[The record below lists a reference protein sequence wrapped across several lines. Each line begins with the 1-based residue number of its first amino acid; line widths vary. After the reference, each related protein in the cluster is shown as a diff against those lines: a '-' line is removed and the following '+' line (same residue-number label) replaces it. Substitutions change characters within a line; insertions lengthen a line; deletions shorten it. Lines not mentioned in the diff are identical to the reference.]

1 MQQDTDNPVDPATLG
16 YTPIRTWVLRSDEY
30 GEAQLRDSYKVS
42 GDEFWLD
49 AQRDPAIPI
58 GTITIQETKAPEGY
72 VIDPTVR
79 VQSVKNDDDLE
90 DEHVYNTSV
99 IPNKEF
105 KAYIKIVKVDKDSQK
120 PILNN
125 AATFKI
131 WSYDNNAYVSFNNVS
146 EFSTDNNGVLTTPGT
161 LNCGNYRID
170 EIKNPEGYYS
180 ETAAG
185 VNLTISTTA
194 NYEKHYDANGNVIT
208 DMGTFV
214 VTKDNSS
221 TKGYIEIN
229 KKAEK
234 LTWDKDNEKYVSTF
248 ENKAGVVF
256 DVYANADIY
265 SPDGQKSIVYKKG
278 ERVAQIT
285 TNTSGYARTGELYLG
300 KYRVVEH
307 IPNGYVSV
315 KDQTVTLSLN
325 SNKNDINQ
333 GGSTK
338 KLVYETL
345 DFNNIQQRTQIKV
358 YKTDE
363 SKMIYLEGAEF
374 ELYEYDDKFTRQDY
388 LDKGV
393 KVSSGVTDENG
404 ELIFDGYFPLGEYA
418 IIETKA
424 PVGYEAEFKEH
435 IIKAE
440 YDDTAVEYILVE
452 DTFID
457 TSIKGYI
464 EINKEAEK
472 LTWDKES
479 GKYVSTYEPK
489 ADVKFDIFA
498 DEDIYTS
505 FGEGNLVYK
514 QGELVDTITTD
525 EHGYAKSIELYL
537 GKYRVKESVPD
548 GYVAVKDQT
557 VTLSLDSE
565 LKEIT
570 EESGRVK
577 KLVYETLDLKNL
589 MQQAQI
595 KVYKTDKDKIF
606 YLEGAEYN
614 LYEYNDTFLTVQDY
628 LDKGVKVSSGITDSN
643 GELIFDGFFPLGEY
657 VAVEITAPVGY
668 ITDEQIHR
676 LSALYDDNA
685 IEYIAVNDSYIN
697 DSVKASVTLTKRDM
711 QDKEKTL
718 EGVKFNLYK
727 VVSDESVKF
736 SEESHYIE
744 SFKELSA
751 DEQTKINSFKVN
763 SEDMFI
769 GEFVTDENGQIHIDN
784 LVYGEYYFIETET
797 LYRYNINDVPQNF
810 FIDDNGAVYEYEM
823 YNDGRIGRLTVNG
836 VQKPGYGGGV
846 LTGDSVPVKML
857 FVLAALSLIGIV
869 VIIIKRR
876 RYAK

>member
-1 MQQDTDNPVDPATLG
+1 
-16 YTPIRTWVLRSDEY
+16 
-30 GEAQLRDSYKVS
+30 
-42 GDEFWLD
+42 
-49 AQRDPAIPI
+49 
-58 GTITIQETKAPEGY
+58 
-72 VIDPTVR
+72 
-79 VQSVKNDDDLE
+79 
-90 DEHVYNTSV
+90 
-99 IPNKEF
+99 
-105 KAYIKIVKVDKDSQK
+105 
-120 PILNN
+120 
-125 AATFKI
+125 
-131 WSYDNNAYVSFNNVS
+131 
-146 EFSTDNNGVLTTPGT
+146 
-161 LNCGNYRID
+161 
-170 EIKNPEGYYS
+170 
-180 ETAAG
+180 
-185 VNLTISTTA
+185 
-194 NYEKHYDANGNVIT
+194 
-208 DMGTFV
+208 
-214 VTKDNSS
+214 
-221 TKGYIEIN
+221 
-229 KKAEK
+229 
-234 LTWDKDNEKYVSTF
+234 
-248 ENKAGVVF
+248 
-256 DVYANADIY
+256 
-265 SPDGQKSIVYKKG
+265 
-278 ERVAQIT
+278 
-285 TNTSGYARTGELYLG
+285 
-300 KYRVVEH
+300 
-307 IPNGYVSV
+307 
-315 KDQTVTLSLN
+315 
-325 SNKNDINQ
+325 
-333 GGSTK
+333 
-338 KLVYETL
+338 
-345 DFNNIQQRTQIKV
+345 
-358 YKTDE
+358 
-363 SKMIYLEGAEF
+363 
-374 ELYEYDDKFTRQDY
+374 
-388 LDKGV
+388 
-393 KVSSGVTDENG
+393 
-404 ELIFDGYFPLGEYA
+404 LIFDGYFPLGEYA

-498 DEDIYTS
+498 DEDIFTS

-668 ITDEQIHR
+668 ITDEKIHR

-744 SFKELSA
+744 SFKGLSA